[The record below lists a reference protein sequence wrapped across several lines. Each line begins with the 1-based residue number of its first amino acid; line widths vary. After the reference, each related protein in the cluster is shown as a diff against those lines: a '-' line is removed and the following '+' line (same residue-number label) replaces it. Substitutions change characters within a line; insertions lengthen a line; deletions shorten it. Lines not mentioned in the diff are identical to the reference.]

1 MLSRSRY
8 SSEKSSLKRPRKF
21 LIRFLSSSLPRAA
34 MEVAI
39 LSNCPDGF
47 TAGALETVV
56 LLSTRLPIGVALSL
70 SDGQAVDL
78 CGKPPPRTSTA
89 IRPDR
94 MREFPLSPAP
104 ASDNVAA

>member
-39 LSNCPDGF
+39 RSNCPDGF
-47 TAGALETVV
+47 TSGALETVV
-56 LLSTRLPIGVALSL
+56 LLSTRLPIGVALSPIGRAGGRL
-70 SDGQAVDL
+70 VW
-78 CGKPPPRTSTA
+78 
-89 IRPDR
+89 
-94 MREFPLSPAP
+94 E
-104 ASDNVAA
+104 ASATHFNGDKAGSHAGIPVVAGAGV